1 MAEFQSHLPYS
12 EPDPDSL
19 TGVVAGRFSIERRLG
34 YGGMGEVYLAQD
46 IKLKRAVALKRV
58 APHLRADAAYRKRFL
73 KEAEQASGLTG
84 AHVAAIYDVV
94 EERGEVFLVMEYIE
108 GENLRQRLR
117 QPISLQD
124 FLNIA
129 VQCVEALVGAHE
141 RGIIH
146 CDLKPENIMLTATNE
161 IKILDFGVAKRL
173 PRSDQDSTMDKAR
186 GFGGTLAYMAPE
198 VLLEHAVDGR
208 ADIFS
213 LGVVFYEMLTG
224 QHPFLSENYVATS
237 DRILREEPVPIDVF
251 NSKVPKPLQSLVGRM
266 LAKDPAQRYSSASE
280 LLPDLRT
287 LQQLTTAGL
296 SLQLPAFML
305 PERPWYQ
312 RAPGIVAIVAILVF
326 AAALVANVGEH
337 RNWFG
342 KSPQQPVKSIAV
354 LPLANLSNDP
364 DQEYFADGMTDELIS
379 DLAKI
384 ELLRVISR
392 TSVMQYRHTTK
403 TLPQI
408 AKELDVDAVVE
419 GSVIRSGDKV
429 RITAQLIEAS
439 TDRHLWAETYDRDM
453 KDVLALQREV
463 ADAIVQQVQVRLTP
477 EQKAKFSSSRQVNPK
492 AYEDFLKGRYYWNK
506 RTADSLSTAL
516 GYFQQTVKE
525 DPTYAPA
532 YAGMADTYDL
542 LGGYGILPAPEA
554 MQKAKD
560 AAHAALR
567 IDDKLAEGYTS
578 LAGVKFFYLD
588 WDGVE
593 QDFQRA
599 IALNPGYANAH
610 HWYGL
615 YLAAAGRNDEAVT
628 QMKLA
633 QRLDPLSLIINANL
647 GFCLYLG
654 RHYDEAIVQLKK
666 TLELDPNFAAAHEYL
681 GQALLEKARYNDAID
696 ELVTANR
703 LSKDATLE
711 AELANA
717 YAVAGRKDEARS
729 LLRELSDPGTGVRAS
744 AYAHALV
751 YAGLDDKDEAFRWL
765 TRAAEQRE
773 SGMANI
779 NVHPRFASLRSDP
792 RFATLQQQLGLLK
805 H

>member
-1 MAEFQSHLPYS
+1 MAEFQSQAFS
-12 EPDPDSL
+12 APDSDSL
-19 TGVVAGRFSIERRLG
+19 TGVIAARFSIRERLG
-34 YGGMGEVYLAQD
+34 VGGMGEVYLAED
-46 IKLKRAVALKRV
+46 TKLKRAVALKRI
-58 APHLRADAAYRKRFL
+58 APALRADEAYRKRFL

-84 AHVAAIYDVV
+84 AHVAAIYDVL
-94 EERGEVFLVMEYIE
+94 EERGDIFLVMEYIE
-108 GENLRQRLR
+108 GQNLRQRLHH
-117 QPISLQD
+117 PLSLQE

-141 RGIIH
+141 RSIIH

-173 PRSDQDSTMDKAR
+173 PRSDKSSTMDKAR

-224 QHPFLSENYVATS
+224 QHPFLSESFVATS

-251 NSKVPKPLQSLVGRM
+251 NSRVPKPLQSLVNRM
-266 LAKDPAQRYSSASE
+266 LVKDPAQRYGSARE

-296 SLQLPAFML
+296 SIQLPAYML
-305 PERPWYQ
+305 PPKRWYQ
-312 RAPGIVAIVAILVF
+312 RLPGMAAIIAVLAL
-326 AAALVANVGEH
+326 AAALLINTGEH
-337 RNWFG
+337 RGWFG
-342 KSPQQPVKSIAV
+342 GARRPLTSIAV

-364 DQEYFADGMTDELIS
+364 NQEYFADGMTDELIS

-384 ELLRVISR
+384 QPLRVISR
-392 TSVMQYRHTTK
+392 TSVMQYRNANK

-408 AKELDVDAVVE
+408 AKELQVDAVVE
-419 GSVIRSGDKV
+419 GSVIRSGNKV
-429 RITAQLIEAS
+429 RISAQLIEAP

-453 KDVLALQREV
+453 KDVLSLQREV
-463 ADAIVQQVQVRLTP
+463 ADAIVQQVQIHLTP
-477 EQKAKFSSSRQVNPK
+477 QQKAELAPGRQVTPA

-506 RTADSLSTAL
+506 RTAESMSTAL
-516 GYFQQTVKE
+516 DYFQQAIKK

-532 YAGMADTYDL
+532 YAGLADTYAL
-542 LGGYGILPAPEA
+542 LGSYGLLANDEA
-554 MQKAKD
+554 MQKARG
-560 AAHAALR
+560 AAQTALR
-567 IDDKLAEGYTS
+567 LDDKLAEGYTS
-578 LAGVKFFYLD
+578 LAGVKFFSLA
-588 WDGVE
+588 WDDVE
-593 QDFQRA
+593 QDFQHA

-615 YLAAAGRNDEAVT
+615 YLAAAGRNDQSLA

-654 RHYDEAIVQLKK
+654 RHYDEAVDQLKK
-666 TLELDPNFAAAHEYL
+666 TLELDPSFSAAHEYL
-681 GQALLEKARYNDAID
+681 GQAYLEKGEYDQAI
-696 ELVTANR
+696 EQLKMATR
-703 LSKDATLE
+703 LSDDPASK

-717 YAVAGRKDEARS
+717 YASAGRPQDALK
-729 LLRELSDPGTGVRAS
+729 LLEELSAPDKHTLIGAYEMAMIYTG
-744 AYAHALV
+744 L
-751 YAGLDDKDEAFRWL
+751 GDTDQAFRFL
-765 TRAAEQRE
+765 RKAAEQKE
-773 SGMANI
+773 GAMNNI
-779 NVHPRFASLRSDP
+779 NVHPRFASLHGDP
-792 RFATLQQQLGLLK
+792 RFAALQQQLGLWK
-805 H
+805 K